1 MSMKECS
8 FTFVSF
14 LLSRSPLKRHTMT
27 SSMTTCQILLLLMSV
42 LAVFIILMASE
53 NFLKFP
59 SVLIPSGHCLDT
71 CRKSSCP
78 ETPLRT
84 ATEPT
89 ETDLKIK
96 KIIEHLD
103 HQIPHRPFS
112 HVNTTTSAA
121 HSVARII
128 SPRTT
133 YCKGD
138 QLNIHLEARD
148 YLGRRKE
155 YGGDFLRAR
164 ISSPDLK
171 AGASGKLTDFNNGT
185 YLVSFTLFWAGK
197 VSVSLLLI
205 YPSEGVSALWRARN
219 RGYGKVTFMGQFVN
233 GKSQVLS
240 KCGLVLNTSAEL
252 CQYLDHRDQE
262 AFYCVKPTY
271 VSCDALTHMKT
282 KNNGVSYLSKQEKNL
297 LHKYD
302 VDIEIMRDF
311 EPIMVS
317 HCNNVETV
325 KEKCQIGMKSPIPS
339 GYSLQEKWNPAFC
352 KLNQLSNV
360 TEINNCLKGKLI
372 YLMGDSTLRQWIK
385 YLSKF
390 VKTLK
395 YFDHHGSGPFEKHVL
410 LDAQRHIY
418 IQWKKH
424 GLPFVTS
431 QIYTLKDH
439 EYITREIDRVAG
451 DRSTV
456 IVITLGQHFRLFPID
471 IFVRRVINIQR
482 AIRRLFLRSPDTRV
496 ILKSEN
502 LREMHMDP
510 TQAVNFHGYI
520 QYLIMRDI
528 FQDLNV
534 GFIDAWDMS
543 IAYDS
548 KILHPPDN
556 VIGNQINMF
565 LNYIC

>member
-1 MSMKECS
+1 MSMKGYS

-14 LLSRSPLKRHTMT
+14 LLSRSPLKGHTMI
-27 SSMTTCQILLLLMSV
+27 SSMTTCQILLLLISV
-42 LAVFIILMASE
+42 LAGFIILMASE
-53 NFLKFP
+53 NFIKFP
-59 SVLIPSGHCLDT
+59 SVLIPSTTGHHLDT

-78 ETPLRT
+78 EIPLRT

-112 HVNTTTSAA
+112 HISTTTSAA

-128 SPRTT
+128 NPRTT

-138 QLNIHLEARD
+138 QLDIHLEARD

-185 YLVSFTLFWAGK
+185 YLVSFTLFWAGN

-205 YPSEGVSALWRARN
+205 FPSEGVSALWRARN

-240 KCGLVLNTSAEL
+240 ECGLVLNTSAEL
-252 CQYLDHRDQE
+252 CQYLDLRDQE

-282 KNNGVSYLSKQEKNL
+282 KNNEVSYLSIKEKNL

-302 VDIEIMRDF
+302 ADIEIIREF
-311 EPIMVS
+311 EHIMVS
-317 HCNNVETV
+317 YCN
-325 KEKCQIGMKSPIPS
+325 
-339 GYSLQEKWNPAFC
+339 
-352 KLNQLSNV
+352 
-360 TEINNCLKGKLI
+360 
-372 YLMGDSTLRQWIK
+372 
-385 YLSKF
+385 
-390 VKTLK
+390 TLK

-410 LDAQRHIY
+410 LDAQRQIY

-424 GLPFVTS
+424 GLPFVTN

-451 DRSTV
+451 DRNTV

-471 IFVRRVINIQR
+471 IFVRRVINIQK

-510 TQAVNFHGYI
+510 SQAVNFHGYI

-528 FQDLNV
+528 FWDLNV